1 MLAIGQ
7 LVTGQQPATVRVVV
21 GNASRPVLVSDSE
34 DVASANQ
41 FLRAL
46 ELRGLSP
53 HTLRAY
59 AYDLAILYRWLS
71 ATARQLAQLTSAEL
85 LEFVAVQR
93 ELGAEPRSINRRLS
107 TARLLFR
114 FCSGRTIDNGAQVS
128 LPSPHYKGP
137 GRDHQLGLHR
147 LRRRNTLKLRVKQPD
162 KLVEPLS
169 PRQVRSFL
177 RSLRRY
183 RDLGIVHLMLL
194 CGLRSSEVLRLEVG
208 DIVFTDSR
216 VRVHGKGQRERTLP
230 LPELLA
236 QLLQQYLELERPRRC
251 TTRQLFVILQGQRRG
266 QPMTIAGLR
275 SLFRHRRRR
284 PPLAIANAHRFR
296 HTFGADMARAG
307 VRVFVLQRLM
317 GHASALT
324 TLHYIRLSM
333 ADVADEYRRAL
344 AQLDRRYA
352 SESDTE

>member
-1 MLAIGQ
+1 MAPLTA
-7 LVTGQQPATVRVVV
+7 VRVVIEK
-21 GNASRPVLVSDSE
+21 GCRPTLVSNGE
-34 DVASANQ
+34 DFTSANQ

-59 AYDLAILYRWLS
+59 AYDLATLYRWLS
-71 ATARQLAQLTSAEL
+71 ATDRELAQLTSAAL
-85 LEFVAVQR
+85 LEFVAAQR
-93 ELGAEPRSINRRLS
+93 ERGAEPCSINRRLG

-114 FCSGRTIDNGAQVS
+114 FCSGRDIDAGVQVS

-137 GRDHQLGLHR
+137 GRDHDLGLHR
-147 LRRRNTLKLRVKQPD
+147 LRRRSALKLRVKQPE

-169 PRQVRSFL
+169 PQQVRSFL
-177 RSLRRY
+177 RSLHRY
-183 RDLGIVHLMLL
+183 RDLCIVHLMLL

-208 DIVFTDSR
+208 DIVSTDSR
-216 VRVHGKGQRERTLP
+216 LRVHGKGRRERALP
-230 LPELLA
+230 LPESLA
-236 QLLQQYLELERPRRC
+236 RLLQQYLQLERPRYC
-251 TTRQLFVILQGQRRG
+251 VTRQLFVVLQGKRRG

-284 PPLAIANAHRFR
+284 PSLTIANAHRFR

-307 VRVFVLQRLM
+307 VRVFILQRLM
-317 GHASALT
+317 GHASAMT

-344 AQLDRRYA
+344 TRLDRRYA
-352 SESDTE
+352 PGRQTP

>member
-1 MLAIGQ
+1 
-7 LVTGQQPATVRVVV
+7 VVV
-21 GNASRPVLVSDSE
+21 GNASRPVLVGDGE
-34 DVASANQ
+34 DLVPANQ

-59 AYDLAILYRWLS
+59 AYDLAILYRWLG
-71 ATARQLAQLTSAEL
+71 ATARQLTQLTSAEL
-85 LEFVAVQR
+85 LEFVALQR
-93 ELGAEPRSINRRLS
+93 ELGAEPCSINRRLS
-107 TARLLFR
+107 TACLLFR
-114 FCSGRTIDNGAQVS
+114 FCSGRAIDAGSRAT

-147 LRRRNTLKLRVKQPD
+147 LRRRSALKLRVKQPD

-208 DIVFTDSR
+208 DIVFADSR

-230 LPELLA
+230 LPDLLR

-251 TTRQLFVILQGQRRG
+251 TTRHLFVVLQGQRRG

-344 AQLDRRYA
+344 AQLDHRYA